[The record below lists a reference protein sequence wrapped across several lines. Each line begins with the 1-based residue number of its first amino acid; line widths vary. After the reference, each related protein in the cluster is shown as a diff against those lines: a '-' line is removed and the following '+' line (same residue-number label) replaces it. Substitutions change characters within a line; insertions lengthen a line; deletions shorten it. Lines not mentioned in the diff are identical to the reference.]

1 MKHINLRKYARDIG
15 RAIRGE
21 CFNVDHGDVILF
33 GDSFRLRGE
42 YLHGTIGKHD
52 FLADHNLVVDQGV
65 ITMWNVMFG
74 STSKIS
80 TWYLAL
86 NGGTGTPVNTWT
98 AANYASNATE
108 ITATSPEGYSES
120 VRQTI
125 TFANA
130 TSLDQIDNY
139 SSRAVFTIVTASA
152 LNIYGAA
159 ALSSNV
165 RGGTSG
171 VLYSASKFAQTRVSN
186 NGDALALGFRTI
198 GTPT

>member
-1 MKHINLRKYARDIG
+1 MKHLNLRKYARDIG

-21 CFNVDHGDVILF
+21 CFNVDGGDILLF
-33 GDSFRLRGE
+33 GDSFRLGNGFE
-42 YLHGTIGKHD
+42 HGHIGKRD
-52 FLADHNLVVDQGV
+52 WRFDKNLVVDQGA
-65 ITMWNVMFG
+65 INLFNIMFG

-86 NGGTGTPVNTWT
+86 SGGTGTPVNTWT

-125 TFANA
+125 VFANA
-130 TSLDQIDNY
+130 TTLDQIDNY
-139 SSRAVFTIVTASA
+139 SSRAVFTIVTASS

-159 ALSSNV
+159 ALSNNV

-171 VLYSASKFAQTRVSN
+171 VLYSASKFSATRISN
-186 NGDALALGFRTI
+186 NGDALALGYRAV
-198 GTPT
+198 GVPS